1 LRLLQFEIEAL
12 DNLQELANLIW
23 LRVTMHILDIY
34 RHRDGRMDIN
44 VMTSFPA
51 SKPKTERLKEKDDLR
66 EPG

>member
-34 RHRDGRMDIN
+34 WHRDFGLLAMRPSRFRRFNFDSYSSAVSLN
-44 VMTSFPA
+44 QQ
-51 SKPKTERLKEKDDLR
+51 
-66 EPG
+66 